1 MLNTALPISLNFAQQ
16 KNLDTHHVWYPGFF
30 VVLWFQSLI
39 QYLAAKWASGSALA
53 TAMP

>member
-16 KNLDTHHVWYPGFF
+16 KTWTRTMCGIQALF